1 MRPRGWGVVF
11 QGEKAARLGRGDG
24 QRNNEFVS
32 LQKKELHALAT
43 YPLHAVALDRS
54 PLVIMAGSHRWEG
67 TQDVRFFNH
76 TDLAE
81 LEEKFRD
88 AGKEV
93 RVVLMTLKKDRS
105 AFTTLGPS
113 TAATRRPADCPD
125 FPAPCIC
132 RTGRITTARSA
143 PRRAARST
151 FLTKSSAAPCPT
163 VTPTSA
169 TPPCFPPC
177 GRKMR
182 DGTSA
187 PDR

>member
-76 TDLAE
+76 TNLAE

-93 RVVLMTLKKDRS
+93 RIVPMTLKKGQVSFHHAWTIHGSYAKTSGLPRLSYAVHLQD
-105 AFTTLGPS
+105 GPNH
-113 TAATRRPADCPD
+113 RRPFRTAQGREIHIFDEKLCRTLPNSDPD
-125 FPAPCIC
+125 FSDPAV
-132 RTGRITTARSA
+132 
-143 PRRAARST
+143 
-151 FLTKSSAAPCPT
+151 FPT
-163 VTPTSA
+163 VWSENA
-169 TPPCFPPC
+169 
-177 GRKMR
+177 
-182 DGTSA
+182 
-187 PDR
+187 